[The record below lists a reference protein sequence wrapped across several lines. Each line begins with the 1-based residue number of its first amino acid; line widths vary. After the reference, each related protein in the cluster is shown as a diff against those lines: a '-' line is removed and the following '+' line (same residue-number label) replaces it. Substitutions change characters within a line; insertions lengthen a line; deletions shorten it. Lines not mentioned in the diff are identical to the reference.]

1 METDFIKTASRAEL
15 KADSAGPSRTGARA
29 GLVGIVAAGIAGSLC
44 CLGPL
49 LLVSVGISGAWISN
63 LTLLEPYKWIF
74 ILATLGFMGYAWKK
88 IYRAPPAAECEPGT
102 LCALPQTNRRYRV
115 LFWIASVL
123 VVLMLI
129 APYFAPLFY

>member
-1 METDFIKTASRAEL
+1 MKSDVVQAASGIEL
-15 KADSAGPSRTGARA
+15 KADSGPPQPGARV

-49 LLVSVGISGAWISN
+49 VLVSVGISGAWISN

-74 ILATLGFMGYAWKK
+74 ILATLGFMVYAWNK
-88 IYRAPPAAECEPGT
+88 IYRAPLAADCEPGT
-102 LCALPQTNRRYRV
+102 LCALPQTNRRYRA

-123 VVLMLI
+123 VALMLI

>member
-1 METDFIKTASRAEL
+1 MDTDLAKTASRIEL
-15 KADSAGPSRTGARA
+15 EEGSEPSRTGARV
-29 GLVGIVAAGIAGSLC
+29 GLAGIVASGIAGSLC

-49 LLVSVGISGAWISN
+49 VLVSAGISGAWISN

-74 ILATLGFMGYAWKK
+74 ILATLGFMAYAWKK
-88 IYRAPPAAECEPGT
+88 IYRAQPAAECEPET

-123 VVLMLI
+123 VVLMLS

>member
-1 METDFIKTASRAEL
+1 METEFVKTASPSEL
-15 KADSAGPSRTGARA
+15 KADPAPGQRGAEV
-29 GLVGIVAAGIAGSLC
+29 GLAGIVATGIAGSLC

-49 LLVSVGISGAWISN
+49 VLVSVGISGAWISN
-63 LTLLEPYKWIF
+63 LTLLEPYRWIF
-74 ILATLGFMGYAWKK
+74 ILATLGFMAYAWNK

-102 LCALPQTNRRYRV
+102 LCALPQTNRRYRA

-123 VVLMLI
+123 VALMLI